1 VRICE
6 FEHARLRNGAAG
18 LLALSAIFC
27 VVVASIRREPVFGP
41 VLTHWDEAAAYAVM
55 GHLAPALA

>member
-6 FEHARLRNGAAG
+6 FEHARLRNGARQPFG
-18 LLALSAIFC
+18 TVGDFF
-27 VVVASIRREPVFGP
+27 ASIRREPVFGP

-55 GHLAPALA
+55 AHLAPALSQI